1 MKIENTIV
9 ASGLTKSF
17 GKNIAVNDVSFQLKK
32 GEVLGFLG
40 PNGQESHN
48 DEDAYGQSCSNKW

>member
-40 PNGQESHN
+40 PNGQESL
-48 DEDAYGQSCSNKW
+48 QR